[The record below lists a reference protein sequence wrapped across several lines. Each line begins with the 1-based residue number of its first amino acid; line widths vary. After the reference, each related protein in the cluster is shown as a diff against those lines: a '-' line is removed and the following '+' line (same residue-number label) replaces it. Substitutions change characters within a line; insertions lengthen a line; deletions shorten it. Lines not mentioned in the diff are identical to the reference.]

1 MFDLNRYDF
10 ISIQFCGC
18 PQTLWRSDAGNFPI
32 RSHLVRL
39 REIMSR
45 NACHD
50 VHRGS
55 FFRFG
60 TVSISSCTDCI
71 LDAEYEAI
79 SFSLRTRSEEM
90 NYRLI
95 TNRFLGW
102 KGYINTRLTSNLA
115 GVHKTARRT
124 NWTVWIVQIALRL
137 YGCRTGSEPSNFVV
151 QTRFPEC
158 SIWTVT
164 ISYLI
169 ISMGVPKHCGDQMP
183 ATSRSDHIWCVYEK

>member
-39 REIMSR
+39 RGIMSR

-79 SFSLRTRSEEM
+79 SFSLRTRSEET

-102 KGYINTRLTSNLA
+102 KGYQYPIDFKFGWAAWN
-115 GVHKTARRT
+115 GKTNKLNGLDRHNYVVVMWLSYKIRT
-124 NWTVWIVQIALRL
+124 
-137 YGCRTGSEPSNFVV
+137 E
-151 QTRFPEC
+151 
-158 SIWTVT
+158 
-164 ISYLI
+164 
-169 ISMGVPKHCGDQMP
+169 
-183 ATSRSDHIWCVYEK
+183 